1 MKLTEYTKN
10 KTKNDFGVDG
20 IPLTPECGGYLEDL
34 EDAVYW
40 ACKNTSENLP
50 DAYGHFATDEVF
62 DLKLTSS
69 SELVK
74 MWMAGL
80 MPEWANCFYW
90 NEV

>member
-1 MKLTEYTKN
+1 MKLTEYIK
-10 KTKNDFGVDG
+10 KPESSKIPNDVRQL
-20 IPLTPECGGYLEDL
+20 IHEEGGYLEDL

-62 DLKLTSS
+62 DRNLTSS
-69 SELVK
+69 SELVRL
-74 MWMAGL
+74 WMSGL

>member
-1 MKLTEYTKN
+1 MKLTEYTK
-10 KTKNDFGVDG
+10 KQELSKLPVDVG
-20 IPLTPECGGYLEDL
+20 KLTPEQGGYLEDL

-62 DLKLTSS
+62 GRKLTSS